1 MVTQLAQIHPFLAVL
16 ILLRHGHSEGGVDVA
31 DLLAVESA
39 VSGGLLHVEDLSSK
53 RKDGLDPSVASL
65 LRRSAG
71 GISLDK
77 EDLALLRISLR
88 AVGQLA
94 RHAGSRHRGLSLHHL
109 AGLAGGAAG
118 GGGKHDLL
126 NYQLTLLRML
136 LKVLI
141 HGRGSGL
148 RHSGGGLR
156 VTQLGLGLSLELR
169 LGDLHGDH
177 SRQTLTEILRS
188 KVTLELREK
197 IVLLGIVLQRAR
209 KTHLETLKMGT
220 TLYGV
225 DVVDVGIYLLG
236 ESVVVREG
244 DVDRDHLVIL
254 HTHRLR
260 DELRRAG
267 VKIFNELLQTVL
279 RIEDVPAVVLPACRL
294 GVAVLVGDI
303 FIDQLPLIGDGDPDA
318 FVQVGELA
326 HPGGEGVILVDIGL
340 REYGRVRME
349 GDDGTGVVAVAD
361 NLHWAQRLA
370 F

>member
-1 MVTQLAQIHPFLAVL
+1 
-16 ILLRHGHSEGGVDVA
+16 
-31 DLLAVESA
+31 
-39 VSGGLLHVEDLSSK
+39 
-53 RKDGLDPSVASL
+53 
-65 LRRSAG
+65 
-71 GISLDK
+71 
-77 EDLALLRISLR
+77 
-88 AVGQLA
+88 
-94 RHAGSRHRGLSLHHL
+94 
-109 AGLAGGAAG
+109 
-118 GGGKHDLL
+118 
-126 NYQLTLLRML
+126 ML

-294 GVAVLVGDI
+294 GVAILVGDI

-349 GDDGTGVVAVAD
+349 GDDGSGVIAVSD
-361 NLHWAQRLA
+361 NLHWTQRLA